1 MDHKVVINQL
11 WGDLKDITNPRSL
24 TLVGAKEIHT
34 FNRDAADARERV
46 QEKDAALSD
55 DYGKDLAS
63 VQALQRKHEGFE
75 RDLAA
80 LEKKVN
86 VLSQESQRLSKTYPD
101 SAALMRE
108 REREVATAWKAL
120 LTKSHARNSKLVE
133 AEQLQRYF
141 NDFRDLSSWVSDM
154 VAVLQTD
161 EGCGWGRSTPGLPQ
175 G

>member
-1 MDHKVVINQL
+1 MTTILGLIKFHQL
-11 WGDLKDITNPRSL
+11 YPPSNLPSSL
-24 TLVGAKEIHT
+24 P
-34 FNRDAADARERV
+34 
-46 QEKDAALSD
+46 Q
-55 DYGKDLAS
+55 
-63 VQALQRKHEGFE
+63 

-141 NDFRDLSSWVSDM
+141 NDFRDLRC
-154 VAVLQTD
+154 AVCICDVMCVCVQCTI
-161 EGCGWGRSTPGLPQ
+161 
-175 G
+175 